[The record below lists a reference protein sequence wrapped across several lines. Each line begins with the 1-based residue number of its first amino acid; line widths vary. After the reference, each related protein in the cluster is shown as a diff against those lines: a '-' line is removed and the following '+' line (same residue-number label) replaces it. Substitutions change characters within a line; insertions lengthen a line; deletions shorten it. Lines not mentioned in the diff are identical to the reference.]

1 MIELFYM
8 GGPLFMGI
16 LTLLFLIVL
25 ILAVR
30 TWMKFSGKSWDVPT
44 TRRNL
49 SYVKSTGILAFVVGV
64 FGQLIGLY
72 SAFVAIEEMGGIGP
86 AMLAGGLK
94 VSMITTLYGSVILI
108 CSLLIWLLMDSMLK
122 DQEVSD

>member
-1 MIELFYM
+1 MFELFYM

-30 TWMKFSGKSWDVPT
+30 ARMKSTNGDWDLST
-44 TRRNL
+44 SRRNL
-49 SYVKSTGILAFVVGV
+49 SYVKSAGILAFVVGV

-72 SAFVAIEEMGGIGP
+72 SAFIAIEEMGTVSP

-108 CSLLIWLLMDSMLK
+108 VSMLIWLFMDSMLK
-122 DQEVSD
+122 DKASE

>member
-1 MIELFYM
+1 MFELFYM

-25 ILAVR
+25 TQAVR
-30 TWMKFSGKSWDVPT
+30 SRLKYSRGDWDTIT

-49 SYVKSTGILAFVVGV
+49 SYIRSVGVLAFVIGV

-72 SAFVAIEEMGGIGP
+72 SAFAAMEQMEGISP
-86 AMLAGGLK
+86 TVLAQGLK
-94 VSMITTLYGSVILI
+94 VSMITTIYGSMILVI
-108 CSLLIWLLMDSMLK
+108 SLLIWLILDSMLK
-122 DQEVSD
+122 ASKV

>member
-1 MIELFYM
+1 
-8 GGPLFMGI
+8 MGI

-30 TWMKFSGKSWDVPT
+30 ARMKYSNGDWDLST

-49 SYVKSTGILAFVVGV
+49 AYVKSTGILAFVVGV

-72 SAFVAIEEMGGIGP
+72 SAFIAIEEMGGVSP

-94 VSMITTLYGSVILI
+94 VSMITTLYGSIILI
-108 CSLLIWLLMDSMLK
+108 LSMLVIYGFNV
-122 DQEVSD
+122 EG